1 MITELVA
8 VGTEILLGNIVN
20 TNSAYLAEK
29 CAQLGLSLYYQ
40 TVVGD
45 NEQRM
50 KDTIKTA
57 LDRSDV
63 VILTGG
69 LGPTKDDLT
78 KEITAEVMGLPLV
91 EDAHSRELLDAYLK
105 QYEKNDA
112 QRRITS
118 NNYKQAMVPQG
129 ALVLDNHNGTAPGL
143 IIEKNGKTAILLPG
157 PPNELKPMF
166 EEEVFPYLRKK
177 QPEIIY
183 SQMVKICSIGESQVA
198 EEIQDLIEQQS
209 NPTIAPYAK
218 TGEVHLRVTAKAES
232 EKECKKL
239 IKPVVREL
247 KSRFGKNIFATEEK
261 KTLEEAVVD
270 MLKDQKLT
278 LSLAESCTGGAIA
291 SRIVNV
297 PGASE
302 VFLQGMVTYSNR
314 AKRKSLGVKKSTLK
328 MHGAVSEKCAK
339 EMAKGGCFVTK
350 TDICLSVTGIAGP
363 DGGTKEKPVG
373 TVFMGCCYNGKTVVR
388 EYHFTGNRAKIR
400 EQSTAHALAFLREC
414 IMEGVSKKTDS
425 LADHSHKTYN
435 AVNFC
440 SFLRGFS
447 HFENFQNSG
456 DFIRGK
462 IKPVSFS
469 PGSCIHQ
476 KREHI

>member
-373 TVFMGCCYNGKTVVR
+373 TVFMVAV
-388 EYHFTGNRAKIR
+388 
-400 EQSTAHALAFLREC
+400 
-414 IMEGVSKKTDS
+414 IMERLLS
-425 LADHSHKTYN
+425 
-435 AVNFC
+435 VNIIY
-440 SFLRGFS
+440 R
-447 HFENFQNSG
+447 QP
-456 DFIRGK
+456 GK
-462 IKPVSFS
+462 N
-469 PGSCIHQ
+469 PGTVNCACACLFKRMYYGGCQQ
-476 KREHI
+476 KD